1 LPVFST
7 PANRASLQLD
17 LLGTEMLQHKRS
29 FVKRPPVG
37 HHQNRPERQPLVKPS
52 LALMKF
58 PLRKDMDF
66 VKLHSEGFNNKEN
79 LDLFQHFLKMFQKNH
94 LLIKKILQEKQIR
107 AMQMCND
114 KTEPKI

>member
-1 LPVFST
+1 M
-7 PANRASLQLD
+7 Q
-17 LLGTEMLQHKRS
+17 
-29 FVKRPPVG
+29 
-37 HHQNRPERQPLVKPS
+37 
-52 LALMKF
+52 
-58 PLRKDMDF
+58 
-66 VKLHSEGFNNKEN
+66 LHSEGFNNKEN